1 MEQMTFQ
8 ELIDDIGSTALYYG
22 TEATSD
28 SATQKII
35 QDFFWDSKLCSEK
48 NKFVKYF
55 QNRINNI
62 YPLYLEEVRALT
74 VKENMDPFVT
84 DYFQHVTDDIT
95 HENGTS
101 NKTSGSNGSNSTVYQ
116 KGTSSETVRTPDL
129 TTSSENSS
137 STNGSST
144 ENKSGSDMIQRTGS
158 DSTNNTE
165 TSNGTNTDNK
175 LSNTYTHSED
185 TNETKSDNISINYPE
200 ANLNGLGGL
209 DIDDIPGNRSI
220 DYASSEAIGL
230 IKGTSN
236 GNSNLNATEV
246 DTQNTQNTSTG
257 NSTTQHNTKDTT
269 TYGGET
275 NIENQSESEDNGTV
289 RQTGNETTTTTNS
302 GYDTTTFN
310 NNDSSNEDSTDERNI
325 EYSHKEEHKGRH
337 ESVADLI
344 PKVISSIRNSNTV
357 LWFVDYMKVCFDC
370 TEY

>member
-22 TEATSD
+22 TEASSD

-35 QDFFWDSKLCSEK
+35 QDFFWDSKLCAEK
-48 NKFVKYF
+48 DKFIKYF

-62 YPLYLEEVRALT
+62 YPLYLEEVRALSI
-74 VKENMDPFVT
+74 KANMDPFVT

-129 TTSSENSS
+129 TTSSESAG

-158 DSTNNTE
+158 DSTNNSE

-175 LSNTYTHSED
+175 LSNTYTHLDD
-185 TNETKSDNISINYPE
+185 TQTSKSDSIGITYPE
-200 ANLNGLGGL
+200 SNLNSLSL
-209 DIDDIPGNRSI
+209 DIDDIPDNRSLS
-220 DYASSEAIGL
+220 YASNESIGQT
-230 IKGTSN
+230 KATDNQSSN
-236 GNSNLNATEV
+236 VNATEV
-246 DTQNTQNTSTG
+246 DTQNTQNTTTG
-257 NSTTQHNTKDTT
+257 NSTTSHNTKDTT

-275 NIENQSESEDNGTV
+275 NTENQSESEESGTV

-325 EYSHKEEHKGRH
+325 EFSHKEEHKGRH